1 MRATLRDFIIQRLSS
16 EFHKL
21 IFYGTNFPIVFLS
34 LTKAD
39 TIWSTLIIWVY
50 LLSKIILPEAYRAY
64 LIVTPRVLVKCLEL
78 AAWAIGANIYLQHL

>member
-1 MRATLRDFIIQRLSS
+1 MLAILLLDALDSVTP
-16 EFHKL
+16 
-21 IFYGTNFPIVFLS
+21 PIL
-34 LTKAD
+34 
-39 TIWSTLIIWVY
+39 VY